1 MVYAMNKSLFLI
13 FRKLHCTRNYIHMN
27 LFVSF
32 MLRAMAVITK
42 EIVIYITR
50 SNKPND
56 EAGWNNY
63 LDSTVL
69 HYCAFLSSSLLLT
82 VMKNKI

>member
-1 MVYAMNKSLFLI
+1 MDKSLFLI

-42 EIVIYITR
+42 EIVIYVTY

-56 EAGWNNY
+56 EAGWNSY

-69 HYCAFLSSSLLLT
+69 NDYAFLS
-82 VMKNKI
+82 

>member
-1 MVYAMNKSLFLI
+1 MDKSLFLI

-42 EIVIYITR
+42 EIVMHVTY
-50 SNKPND
+50 SKNPND

-69 HYCAFLSSSLLLT
+69 NNYAFL
-82 VMKNKI
+82 N